1 MTNEQLQH
9 WLSCF
14 VLEVRKMNGQPYPPD
29 TVHHIIFDIMRHLH
43 QQGKQLDIFWD
54 MCFPSS
60 ERSLIP
66 KWSSWKLQVLLSRAV
81 KQSHFLH
88 RKKIN
93 CGALVSWETTVLG
106 HSLTQFYSK
115 MDWILLC
122 RVEASTGDWGSTTAW
137 FKLSNEKESVLSSV
151 TLKIPPRTTK
161 EELKNKVWPQNSRPV
176 WQPWQP
182 STMSSLYIQEI
193 HTNVSIKLS
202 KMHLLSSTIAKTQAN
217 MLVFSQANRTT
228 YSE

>member
-9 WLSCF
+9 WLFRF
-14 VLEVRKMNGQPYPPD
+14 VLEVRRMNGQLYPPD
-29 TVHHIIFDIMRHLH
+29 TVHHIIFDIMKHLH

-54 MCFPSS
+54 MCFLSP
-60 ERSLIP
+60 EQSLIP
-66 KWSSWKLQVLLSRAV
+66 KWSSWKLQVLLPRAV

-106 HSLTQFYSK
+106 YSLTQFYSK

-122 RVEASTGDWGSTTAW
+122 RVEASTEDWGSTTAR

-161 EELKNKVWPQNSRPV
+161 EELKNRKSGPKTAIQYDNLDNPQLCPV
-176 WQPWQP
+176 CIFKKYTQCVHQTIQNASSIFNHCQNP
-182 STMSSLYIQEI
+182 SKHVGI
-193 HTNVSIKLS
+193 
-202 KMHLLSSTIAKTQAN
+202 
-217 MLVFSQANRTT
+217 
-228 YSE
+228 